1 MHLARR
7 AHEGQYRKGTS
18 TPYIAHPLAV
28 AALAL
33 HYGADDD
40 VASAAV
46 LHDTVED
53 GGGRPMLER
62 IRWGI
67 GERVASIV
75 DGCTDAYGAPSGP
88 GRSASALRR
97 APPSLPNA
105 TKLVIACDKL
115 DNLRATHDDLR
126 TQGRSTFEKF
136 SAPPLGCTGTTT
148 NASARSRRRS
158 RSARR
163 AARRR
168 SCARSIPG
176 SPDGARGVRH
186 SRAWSRPRRTARAS
200 SSSRPAGRSQAR
212 ARRRRRPSVTRAR
225 RSAPTR

>member
-1 MHLARR
+1 MSSCITLDEGRFASALHLARR
-7 AHEGQYRKGTS
+7 AHEGQYRKGSS

-40 VASAAV
+40 AASAAL

-67 GERVASIV
+67 GERVAAIV
-75 DGCTDAYGAPSGP
+75 DGCTDAYGEPKRP
-88 GRSASALRR
+88 WEERKR
-97 APPSLPNA
+97 AYVARLPSLSNA

-136 SAPPLGCTGTTT
+136 SAPPHRLHWYYNECV
-148 NASARSRRRS
+148 
-158 RSARR
+158 R
-163 AARRR
+163 AIAP
-168 SCARSIPG
+168 SIPY
-176 SPDGARGVRH
+176 PLAERLKAEL
-186 SRAWSRPRRTARAS
+186 RAVEPWFA
-200 SSSRPAGRSQAR
+200 
-212 ARRRRRPSVTRAR
+212 
-225 RSAPTR
+225 

>member
-1 MHLARR
+1 MRGPGATGPEGIPMGSCMTVNEGRFASALRLARR

-40 VASAAV
+40 AASAAL

-67 GERVASIV
+67 GERVAAIV
-75 DGCTDAYGAPSGP
+75 DGCTDAYVTPKRPWEERKQAYVA
-88 GRSASALRR
+88 RL
-97 APPSLPNA
+97 PSLPNA

-115 DNLRATHDDLR
+115 DNLRATNDDLR
-126 TQGRSTFEKF
+126 SQGRRALAKF
-136 SAPPLGCTGTTT
+136 SAPPPRLHWYYNECF
-148 NASARSRRRS
+148 
-158 RSARR
+158 R
-163 AARRR
+163 AIA
-168 SCARSIPG
+168 AGIPFQL
-176 SPDGARGVRH
+176 AERLREEL
-186 SRAWSRPRRTARAS
+186 RAVDPWLA
-200 SSSRPAGRSQAR
+200 
-212 ARRRRRPSVTRAR
+212 
-225 RSAPTR
+225 

>member
-1 MHLARR
+1 MSHCITLDEGRFASALSLARR

-28 AALAL
+28 ASLAL

-40 VASAAV
+40 VAAAAV

-75 DGCTDAYGAPSGP
+75 DGCTDAYGAPKRP
-88 GRSASALRR
+88 WEERKHAYVARL
-97 APPSLPNA
+97 PSLPAA

-115 DNLRATHDDLR
+115 DNLRATLDDLR
-126 TQGRSTFEKF
+126 TQGHRTFEKF
-136 SAPPLGCTGTTT
+136 SAPPHRLHWYYNECVSAI
-148 NASARSRRRS
+148 AS
-158 RSARR
+158 
-163 AARRR
+163 
-168 SCARSIPG
+168 SIPFQL
-176 SPDGARGVRH
+176 AERL
-186 SRAWSRPRRTARAS
+186 RAEL
-200 SSSRPAGRSQAR
+200 RSVDPWFA
-212 ARRRRRPSVTRAR
+212 
-225 RSAPTR
+225 